1 MITWGADK
9 SDMTCSSAYGR
20 TALPLSLRPS
30 LIISFISHL
39 SSKISLR
46 LLLIIFFIFHL
57 SSLQLFAQQITGTI
71 TDAETGE
78 GVPYASVIYK
88 GHQVAVASDLN
99 GRFTIAR
106 HPGWTL
112 TFSAVGYQTK
122 TVTVTSDMTRL
133 DIRLKDDTK
142 ALKEVTVKSRR
153 NRYSRKNNPAVEL
166 MRKVVAAKKRTDLS
180 QRDYYQYNKYQKLTL
195 AANEITPAM
204 LQNPKFAKKKW
215 LVNQIETCPWNNK
228 LILPLS
234 VDETVTQHVYRKK
247 PHDEKTIIKGQ
258 NSTGI
263 NDLVQTGDILNT
275 FMKEIFTDINIYD
288 DQIRFL
294 EFPFTSPIG
303 KDAIAFYRFY
313 IEDTVYV
320 DRDRCFHLNFL
331 PNNQQDFGFR
341 GDIYIL
347 ADSSYQVKRC
357 ELTIPKKSDVNF
369 VENMKIIQE
378 FTQLP
383 DSTWVL
389 SVDDM
394 FTELVVASF
403 LQKFAVIRN
412 TRLTDYAFDPLPP
425 QLFKGKKKEVRDVN
439 AMMRGDE
446 FWDQYRQVELTKSES
461 SMDQFIHGLENIK
474 GFKYILWVAKAFI
487 ENFVETSLS
496 KEHPS
501 KVDIGPVNTMITRN
515 FVDGLRTRF
524 SAQTTANLDSNLF
537 LAGYVARGWESRKN
551 YYSGSVIWSFNKKEY
566 LPREFPK
573 RTLQFTSTYDV
584 MSPSDKFMHTD
595 KDNVFTAFKWA
606 KVDKMMFYNRQTLTF
621 EREEDWGFRT
631 TLQLKREENE
641 GAGQLFFVPLSETS
655 DRSLWT
661 NFSNPVPAAAAT
673 AAAAA
678 AAQDY
683 PRTSYLA
690 PRTSENP
697 AAQDYPPSSFL
708 VPPSSTKIR
717 TTELR
722 AELRFAPG
730 ETFINTK
737 QRRMPVNLDAPV
749 FTVSHTAGIKGFLG
763 GDYNYNFSEATLYK
777 RFWLKSWG
785 KIDCYVKGGY
795 QWNKVP
801 FPLLIMPETNLSY
814 IMQDYTFT
822 AINNMEFLNDRYAS
836 AMVLWDMNGKLF
848 NRIPLIRKLKWRE
861 WFTAKCLWGGLSD
874 KNNPLLAENAGDPL
888 LMYFPEGSY
897 VMDPHR
903 PYWEVSAGIHN
914 IFKIVHVEYVRR
926 LSYNHLPTAHKWGIR
941 FMIRMTF

>member
-1 MITWGADK
+1 MRLMKK
-9 SDMTCSSAYGR
+9 SIKT
-20 TALPLSLRPS
+20 
-30 LIISFISHL
+30 
-39 SSKISLR
+39 R
-46 LLLIIFFIFHL
+46 LLITVLL
-57 SSLQLFAQQITGTI
+57 TVAVLQAGAQQLSGTI

-78 GVPYASVIYK
+78 AVPYASVIYK

-99 GRFTIAR
+99 GHYTIAR

-112 TFSAVGYQTK
+112 TFSAVGYQTR
-122 TVTVTSDMTRL
+122 TIAVTADMSRL
-133 DIRLKDDTK
+133 DIQLKDDTK
-142 ALKEVTVKSRR
+142 SLREVTVKSKR

-180 QRDYYQYNKYQKLTL
+180 QRDFYQYNKYQKLTL
-195 AANEITPAM
+195 AANEITPQM
-204 LQNPKFAKKKW
+204 LENPKFKKKQW

-228 LILPLS
+228 LILPVS
-234 VDETVTQHVYRKK
+234 VDETVTQHVYRRQ

-258 NSTGI
+258 SSTGI
-263 NDLVQTGDILNT
+263 GDLMQTGDILNT
-275 FMKEIFTDINIYD
+275 FMKEIFTDVNIYD
-288 DQIRFL
+288 DQIRL
-294 EFPFTSPIG
+294 LQYPFTSPIG
-303 KDAIAFYRFY
+303 KDAIAFYRYY

-320 DRDRCFHLNFL
+320 DRDKCFHLNFL

-341 GDIYIL
+341 GDLYIL

-383 DSTWVL
+383 DGTWTL

-394 FTELVVASF
+394 FTELVVANF
-403 LQKFAVIRN
+403 LQKFAIIRN

-439 AMMRGDE
+439 AMMRGDD

-461 SMDQFIHGLENIK
+461 SMDQFIHGIENIK
-474 GFKYILWVAKAFI
+474 GFKYIIWVAKAFI
-487 ENFVETSLS
+487 ENFVETSLD
-496 KEHPS
+496 KDHPS
-501 KVDIGPVNTMITRN
+501 KVDIGPVNTMLTRN
-515 FVDGLRTRF
+515 FVDGIRTRI

-537 LAGYVARGWESRKN
+537 LAGYVARGWESKKN
-551 YYSGSVIWSFNKKEY
+551 YYSGTVTWSFNKKDY

-573 RTLQFTSTYDV
+573 RTLSFTSTYDI

-606 KVDKMMFYNRQTLTF
+606 KVDKMMFYNRQTLSF

-631 TLQLKREENE
+631 SIQLKCEEND
-641 GAGQLFFVPLSETS
+641 GAGQLFFIPLSQSS
-655 DRSLWT
+655 DRSTWT
-661 NFSNPVPAAAAT
+661 NFSNPVAE
-673 AAAAA
+673 
-678 AAQDY
+678 
-683 PRTSYLA
+683 RT
-690 PRTSENP
+690 TN
-697 AAQDYPPSSFL
+697 QTFL
-708 VPPSSTKIR
+708 PDNSWTPVASQKFR

-737 QRRMPVNLDAPV
+737 QRRLPVNLDAPV
-749 FTVSHTAGIKGFLG
+749 FTVSHTAGVKGLLG
-763 GDYNYNFSEATLYK
+763 GDYNYNFTEATLYK
-777 RFWLKSWG
+777 RFWMKSWG

-836 AMVLWDMNGKLF
+836 AMLLWDMNGKLF

-861 WFTAKCLWGGLSD
+861 WFTVKCLWGGLSD
-874 KNNPLLAENAGDPL
+874 KNNPLLAENQGDPL

-897 VMDPHR
+897 VMDSHK

-926 LSYNHLPTAHKWGIR
+926 LNYNELPTAHKWGVR